1 MRFRS
6 DQRGAVSIVTAL
18 GLTTLLG
25 AAAFGLDLSRLYGTQ
40 RRVQGAA
47 DLAALSAASD
57 LSTANAAA
65 RRALADNGF
74 GDGTR
79 IGVQAGAYLRSAAVA
94 NGSRFT
100 PGATAPNAVRVSLT
114 APVPLTFGR
123 YLGLPA
129 HYDVSAVGTAANTR
143 FAAFSVGSGVAALDA
158 GLADAVLG
166 ALLGTSLSL
175 DLMDY
180 EALLSTRID
189 VFRFLDALALD
200 LGLQAVSYNDIVTAG
215 MTPAQVMRALAASTV
230 SAAAG
235 AALGRLGQA
244 LPRGANRLPLR
255 DLVDLGD
262 AAVLSPERGSQGPA
276 IRLFDLVTGT
286 AALANGGERPVAID
300 LAATVPG
307 LLATRLTLA
316 IGERRQAS
324 GWVAPGSAR
333 ATLRTG
339 QVRLLIETQVKAPLN
354 LGTLSLPVYVEAG
367 IGQASLRA
375 VSCSGAAGGRQIDL
389 DVQPGLATL
398 AIGAIQSAGI
408 NARSP
413 PANLADPADLLR
425 LPLLSLTVR
434 ARAQTTVG
442 SNYARRISFSGDD
455 IARHRERVVSSTGL
469 LGSATGSLLETLTI
483 DIDGSGVLLLPTLR
497 PLLVTTLSAAAP
509 ALDAIL
515 DGTLR
520 TLGLQ
525 VGTATVAAEDI
536 HCEQA
541 VLVQ

>member
-57 LSTANAAA
+57 LSTADAAA

-79 IGVQAGAYLRSAAVA
+79 IGVQAGTYLRSAAVA

-158 GLADAVLG
+158 GLANAVLG

-175 DLMDY
+175 NLMDY

-215 MTPAQVMRALAASTV
+215 VTPAQVMRALAAPTV
-230 SAAAG
+230 PAAAG

-276 IRLFDLVTGT
+276 IRLFDLVAGT
-286 AALANGGERPVAID
+286 AALANGERPVAID

-354 LGTLSLPVYVEAG
+354 LGTLSLPLYVEAG
-367 IGQASLRA
+367 IGQATLRA

-413 PANLADPADLLR
+413 PANLAEPADLLR

-442 SNYARRISFSGDD
+442 SNHARRISFSGDD
-455 IARHRERVVSSTGL
+455 IARHRERVVSSAGL

-483 DIDGSGVLLLPTLR
+483 DIDGSGGLLLPTLR

>member
-25 AAAFGLDLSRLYGTQ
+25 AAAFGLDLSRLYGSQ

-57 LSTANAAA
+57 LSTADAAA

-79 IGVQAGAYLRSAAVA
+79 IGVQAGTYLRSAAVA

-143 FAAFSVGSGVAALDA
+143 FAAFSVGSGVVALDA
-158 GLADAVLG
+158 GLANAVLG

-215 MTPAQVMRALAASTV
+215 VTPAQVMRALAASTV

-244 LPRGANRLPLR
+244 LSRGANRLPLR

-262 AAVLSPERGSQGPA
+262 AAVLSPEHGSQGPA
-276 IRLFDLVTGT
+276 IRLFDLVAGT
-286 AALANGGERPVAID
+286 AALANGERPVAID

-333 ATLRTG
+333 ATLRTR

-354 LGTLSLPVYVEAG
+354 LGTLSLPLYVEAG
-367 IGQASLRA
+367 IGQATLRA
-375 VSCSGAAGGRQIDL
+375 VSCSVAAGGRQIEL

-483 DIDGSGVLLLPTLR
+483 DIDGSGGLLLPTLR

>member
-158 GLADAVLG
+158 GLANAVLG

-175 DLMDY
+175 NLMDY

-215 MTPAQVMRALAASTV
+215 VTPAQVMRALAISTV

-244 LPRGANRLPLR
+244 LPRSANRLPLH

-262 AAVLSPERGSQGPA
+262 AAVLSPERGSRGPA
-276 IRLFDLVTGT
+276 IRLFDLVAGT
-286 AALANGGERPVAID
+286 AALANGERPVAID

-354 LGTLSLPVYVEAG
+354 LGTLSLPLYVEAG
-367 IGQASLRA
+367 IGQATLRA
-375 VSCSGAAGGRQIDL
+375 VSCSVAAGGRQIEL

-483 DIDGSGVLLLPTLR
+483 DIDGSGGLLLPTLR